1 MQQHCL
7 RKLHTLPPSAALQ
20 ALWTESHYA
29 MHSKYDYGMLNEQ
42 AVSSQGF
49 LWLLAAV
56 LCVSQACLQQC
67 SRVRA
72 VLEEG
77 LKAGRT
83 PRTQWGLLLQDM
95 QEAGQAVSEVAHGRW
110 AKLLG
115 SRSAEYPHCCQAA
128 FCCILCLLIGRHAY
142 LDVQQ
147 ALSSILAVDRQW

>member
-1 MQQHCL
+1 MPFGVNLL
-7 RKLHTLPPSAALQ
+7 RSPVLHWVDQGLLSLHTLPASAVLQ
-20 ALWTESHYA
+20 AEWTESHCA
-29 MHSKYDYGMLNEQ
+29 MHSGYDCGMFNEQ

-95 QEAGQAVSEVAHGRW
+95 QEAGQGVSEVAHGRW

-115 SRSAEYPHCCQAA
+115 SRSAEYLHYCKD
-128 FCCILCLLIGRHAY
+128 CILTRHLRA
-142 LDVQQ
+142 DWH
-147 ALSSILAVDRQW
+147 ACIS

>member
-1 MQQHCL
+1 MQRQCL
-7 RKLHTLPPSAALQ
+7 LQLANFARFCCSASSMYRGPLCNAQQL
-20 ALWTESHYA
+20 YN
-29 MHSKYDYGMLNEQ
+29 YGMFNEQ

-115 SRSAEYPHCCQAA
+115 SRSAECLHYCED
-128 FCCILCLLIGRHAY
+128 CILLRC
-142 LDVQQ
+142 LDVDWQ
-147 ALSSILAVDRQW
+147 ACIS

>member
-1 MQQHCL
+1 
-7 RKLHTLPPSAALQ
+7 
-20 ALWTESHYA
+20 
-29 MHSKYDYGMLNEQ
+29 MHSEHDYGMFHEQ

-83 PRTQWGLLLQDM
+83 PRTQWGPLLQDM

-115 SRSAEYPHCCQAA
+115 SRSAEYLHYCED
-128 FCCILCLLIGRHAY
+128 CILMHCLLV
-142 LDVQQ
+142 DWQ
-147 ALSSILAVDRQW
+147 ACIL

>member
-1 MQQHCL
+1 
-7 RKLHTLPPSAALQ
+7 
-20 ALWTESHYA
+20 
-29 MHSKYDYGMLNEQ
+29 MHSEYDYGMFNDQ

-115 SRSAEYPHCCQAA
+115 SRSAMCPYYRENCMLMRCLVVDWQA
-128 FCCILCLLIGRHAY
+128 CI
-142 LDVQQ
+142 V
-147 ALSSILAVDRQW
+147 

>member
-1 MQQHCL
+1 MPFGVNLL
-7 RKLHTLPPSAALQ
+7 RSPALYWAAQGLLSLYTLPASAAVQ
-20 ALWTESHYA
+20 AEWTDSPYA
-29 MHSKYDYGMLNEQ
+29 MHSERDYGMFIEQ

-115 SRSAEYPHCCQAA
+115 SRSAEYLQYCEDSFLPRCLDINWQA
-128 FCCILCLLIGRHAY
+128 CI
-142 LDVQQ
+142 
-147 ALSSILAVDRQW
+147 S